1 MLQINWEGIRMSKF
15 ESVEDAKKFLNEI
28 ENNLKQFEDEGYNL
42 QELINRGKQEI
53 QSIDS
58 LTNDMKRQNF
68 ELWSQS
74 TMQEQQVQEIEE
86 NEPTISC
93 DGSLQTL

>member
-1 MLQINWEGIRMSKF
+1 MKF
-15 ESVEDAKKFLNEI
+15 ENVEDAKKFLNDL
-28 ENNLKQFEDEGYNL
+28 ENNLKQFEDEAYNL

-58 LTNDMKRQNF
+58 LANDMKRQNF

-74 TMQEQQVQEIEE
+74 TIQQQAVEEIEE
-86 NEPTISC
+86 NQPTIS
-93 DGSLQTL
+93 DIIGGIDIK